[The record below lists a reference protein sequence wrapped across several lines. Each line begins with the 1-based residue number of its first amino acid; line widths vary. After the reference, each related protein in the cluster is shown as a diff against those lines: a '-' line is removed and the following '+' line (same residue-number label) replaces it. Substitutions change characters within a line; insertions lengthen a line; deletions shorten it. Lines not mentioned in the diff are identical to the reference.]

1 MAESGETMRAAGL
14 KAIETVQESTA
25 VLIKSR
31 QPTNEKLV
39 RLLTSRIE
47 GVITA
52 QKYVSCMY
60 NIPRDLLQ
68 RVSKITPGRRAP
80 TVNPLEENN
89 WVAVHV
95 MVKRKEMAVVMDQ
108 LSEIGARDI
117 LITKIDN
124 SRGAS

>member
-1 MAESGETMRAAGL
+1 MRAAGL

-31 QPTNEKLV
+31 QPADDKLV
-39 RLLTSRIE
+39 RLLTSRIQ

-52 QKYVSCMY
+52 QRYVSCMY
-60 NIPRDLLQ
+60 NIPRTLLDK
-68 RVSKITPGRRAP
+68 VCKITPGRRAP
-80 TVNPLEENN
+80 TINALEESN

-108 LSEIGARDI
+108 LAEVGAQDI

>member
-1 MAESGETMRAAGL
+1 MRAAGL